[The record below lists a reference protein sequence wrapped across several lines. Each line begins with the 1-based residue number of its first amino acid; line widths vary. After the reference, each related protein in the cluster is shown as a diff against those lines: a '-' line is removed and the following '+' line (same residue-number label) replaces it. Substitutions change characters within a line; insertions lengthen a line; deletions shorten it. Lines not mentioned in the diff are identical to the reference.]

1 MAYRIAIQ
9 IMLTEEQKE
18 TIKQRA
24 LDAGLTMSEYIRQ
37 SAIDHAIVPEVN
49 PYKAVIR
56 TKTVYSQRTLGE
68 VAIERQ
74 LMKIGNNLNQLTR
87 AVNTTKK
94 SGGVIDL
101 VKVSSYLYSI
111 KEEVSNV
118 LKSLR

>member
-94 SGGVIDL
+94 SGGAIDL

-118 LKSLR
+118 FKSLR

>member
-49 PYKAVIR
+49 PYKAV
-56 TKTVYSQRTLGE
+56 
-68 VAIERQ
+68 
-74 LMKIGNNLNQLTR
+74 NQLTR

-94 SGGVIDL
+94 SGGVINL
-101 VKVSSYLYSI
+101 VRVSSYLYSI

>member
-49 PYKAVIR
+49 PY
-56 TKTVYSQRTLGE
+56 
-68 VAIERQ
+68 
-74 LMKIGNNLNQLTR
+74 M
-87 AVNTTKK
+87 
-94 SGGVIDL
+94 
-101 VKVSSYLYSI
+101 
-111 KEEVSNV
+111 
-118 LKSLR
+118 

>member
-1 MAYRIAIQ
+1 MAYRVAIQ

-94 SGGVIDL
+94 SGEVINL

>member
-1 MAYRIAIQ
+1 MAYRVAVQ

-56 TKTVYSQRTLGE
+56 TKVVYSQRTL
-68 VAIERQ
+68 ERS
-74 LMKIGNNLNQLTR
+74 R
-87 AVNTTKK
+87 S
-94 SGGVIDL
+94 SG
-101 VKVSSYLYSI
+101 SS
-111 KEEVSNV
+111 
-118 LKSLR
+118 